1 MDNDEL
7 FFGGIIKDENNKNL
21 DLILLASPDHMIES
35 EYHTQREYHQGEHV
49 NVGPIPGSLIH
60 RVLNIFRKPLLKF
73 ILGKGMYNSKIH
85 VIKKKY
91 KFEYLDYNY
100 IDREERNILLSA
112 HSFMNNRS
120 APSIEYQFVAR
131 RLLDGYGIEPY
142 LEHVYSRT
150 PPSEGDYVSR
160 TVVASPIYLAI
171 KSRF

>member
-85 VIKKKY
+85 VIEKNINSNTLTTIILIGKKETY
-91 KFEYLDYNY
+91 Y
-100 IDREERNILLSA
+100 
-112 HSFMNNRS
+112 
-120 APSIEYQFVAR
+120 
-131 RLLDGYGIEPY
+131 
-142 LEHVYSRT
+142 
-150 PPSEGDYVSR
+150 
-160 TVVASPIYLAI
+160 
-171 KSRF
+171 